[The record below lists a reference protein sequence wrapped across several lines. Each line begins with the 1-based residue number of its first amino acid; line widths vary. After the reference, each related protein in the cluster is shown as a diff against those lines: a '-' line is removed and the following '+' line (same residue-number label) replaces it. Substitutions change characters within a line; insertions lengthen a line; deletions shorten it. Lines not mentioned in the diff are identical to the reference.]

1 MWLETGVSSVS
12 FLLIGHESLL
22 RFGFLLYL
30 VKTHTVMRIYLS
42 HLQENTPYECVSEK
56 NKTTTTPFGCGVY
69 SLRSC
74 AKPPGE
80 ILLVANRTT
89 SLLR

>member
-22 RFGFLLYL
+22 RFGFLL

-42 HLQENTPYECVSEK
+42 HLQENTLYEYVSEK

-80 ILLVANRTT
+80 TLLVANRTT